1 MERAQAALT
10 PDYFARMA
18 VISQRSATIT
28 LGFPDL
34 HFTSP
39 CGEVREIVRARLLEL
54 DERMAQ
60 MRRYRREMAETL
72 KGWDQA
78 GEVDGGICGL
88 IEGSEIRNPI
98 NTNHAAVKKRTKKS
112 SQ

>member
-1 MERAQAALT
+1 
-10 PDYFARMA
+10 
-18 VISQRSATIT
+18 
-28 LGFPDL
+28 
-34 HFTSP
+34 
-39 CGEVREIVRARLLEL
+39 VRFRLQEL

-60 MRRYRREMAETL
+60 LRRYRREMAETL

-88 IEGSEIRNPI
+88 IESSEIRNPI
-98 NTNHAAVKKRTKKS
+98 NANHAVVKKGTKKS